1 MPATVHPTAV
11 VGPNVRLADT
21 ASVGPYAVLDGY
33 ITLGEACVV
42 RPHALLTGRVVAGAN
57 NDFGPGCVIGD
68 RPQHAAYKGE
78 DTGVTIGDGNTFRE
92 HVTVHRAM
100 PGSRAFTAIGNR
112 NLFMAGS
119 HIGHDSTVGDD
130 NVLANNALLAGH
142 VTLSDRV
149 FLSGNS
155 AVHQYVRVGPLAL
168 ISGMSGATQDVPPF
182 WIVRDI
188 NVAAGVNV
196 IGMKRAGYSGADIV
210 AVRRAFKMIYLD
222 KMTVTAAADRME
234 REEAES
240 PAVQMIVEF
249 IRGAKRGVPGP
260 HQYRADDRLAA

>member
-1 MPATVHPTAV
+1 MPATVHPTAL
-11 VGPNVRLADT
+11 VGPHVRLADSV
-21 ASVGPYAVLDGY
+21 SVGPYAVLDGAV
-33 ITLGEACVV
+33 TLGDGCVV
-42 RPHALLTGRVVAGAN
+42 RPHALLTGRVNAGQH

-68 RPQHAAYKGE
+68 RPQHAGYKNE
-78 DTGVTIGDGNTFRE
+78 DTAVAIGEGNTFRE

-100 PGSRAFTAIGNR
+100 PGARACTVIGNR

-119 HIGHDSTVGDD
+119 HVGHDTTVGDD

-155 AVHQYVRVGPLAL
+155 AVHQFVRVGPLAL

-196 IGMKRAGYSGADIV
+196 IGMKRAGYNTAEIS

-222 KMTVTAAADRME
+222 KMTVTAAAERME
-234 REEAES
+234 REEGES
-240 PAVQMIVEF
+240 AAVRMIVDF
-249 IRGAKRGVPGP
+249 VRGTKRGIPGP
-260 HQYRADDRLAA
+260 HQYRADDRMAA